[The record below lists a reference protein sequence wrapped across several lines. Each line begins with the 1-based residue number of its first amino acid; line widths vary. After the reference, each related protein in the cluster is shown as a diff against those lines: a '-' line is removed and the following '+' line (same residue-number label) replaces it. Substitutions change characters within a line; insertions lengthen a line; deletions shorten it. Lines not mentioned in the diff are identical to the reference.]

1 MSIAAT
7 LSAFL
12 DSRSVDYA
20 IVPHA
25 RTGSSMATAEAAHV
39 PGARLAKAV
48 MVWQGE
54 EALMVVVRSDHHVH
68 LGRLHRLLGTEV
80 GLATEQDLA
89 RLFPDCDEGAIP
101 PVGAAYGLRTLLDR
115 ALLEEPEVFFE
126 SGDHTSLVRVG
137 GEQFRG
143 LLSDAEQVDIAQ
155 PL

>member
-7 LSAFL
+7 LSELL

-20 IVPHA
+20 IVPHP
-25 RTGSSMATAEAAHV
+25 RTESSMATAEAAHV

-48 MVWQGE
+48 IVWHGE
-54 EALMVVVRSDHHVH
+54 EALMVVVASNHHVH
-68 LGRLHRLLGTEV
+68 LGRLHRHLGAEV
-80 GLATEQDLA
+80 GLATERDVA

-101 PVGAAYGLRTLLDR
+101 PVGAAYGLKSLLDR
-115 ALLEEPEVFFE
+115 ALLDEPEVFFE

-137 GEQFRG
+137 GEQFRDLIG
-143 LLSDAEQVDIAQ
+143 DAEQVDIAQ